1 MFEQL
6 RALRREIARD
16 EGVPAYMV
24 FPDRTLI
31 EMAEA
36 MPSTLDE
43 MRGVQ
48 GIGERK
54 LSLYGEAFLE
64 ALHASR

>member
-1 MFEQL
+1 
-6 RALRREIARD
+6 
-16 EGVPAYMV
+16 MV

-36 MPSTLDE
+36 MPGTLDE

-48 GIGERK
+48 GVGERK

-64 ALHASR
+64 ALHSAR